1 MAHGG
6 ALFLDELAE
15 FSPMVLETL
24 REPLEEGAVT
34 ISRAGTAATYPARFT
49 LVAAMNP
56 WQFSGEGQSLSAS
69 ALAPPPRLMCK
80 S

>member
-1 MAHGG
+1 MVAHGG

-15 FSPMVLETL
+15 FSPSVLETL

-49 LVAAMNP
+49 RGDEPVSVCSVITN
-56 WQFSGEGQSLSAS
+56 G
-69 ALAPPPRLMCK
+69 ALKA
-80 S
+80 

>member
-1 MAHGG
+1 MTLAHGG
-6 ALFLDELAE
+6 ALFFDELAE
-15 FSPMVLETL
+15 FSPSVLETL

-56 WQFSGEGQSLSAS
+56 CGLLRRPDSQA
-69 ALAPPPRLMCK
+69 R
-80 S
+80 